1 LATGAAVILTLVLFA
16 PLFSGLPKAVLGAV
30 IIQAVTTGMMDF
42 AELRRLHAVKRSDFW
57 IAISAIAGVVLGGVL
72 AGVVVG
78 VVLSLIWLLRVVTSP
93 GMPHLGRV
101 KGTHVFREIEDHPDD
116 ERIPGVVA
124 LRLDG
129 ALFFVTADAL
139 EDRIDELISSADQP
153 PHVVIFDLQG
163 VNFIDSQGASKLG
176 EISENLRA
184 SGLSFRLAR
193 VKPRVMEVLESDG
206 LVQRIGPASFHLDV
220 NEAVEAGMTHV
231 QQAPADPLAAERQV
245 AVDAVALAR
254 RS

>member
-1 LATGAAVILTLVLFA
+1 
-16 PLFSGLPKAVLGAV
+16 
-30 IIQAVTTGMMDF
+30 
-42 AELRRLHAVKRSDFW
+42 
-57 IAISAIAGVVLGGVL
+57 
-72 AGVVVG
+72 
-78 VVLSLIWLLRVVTSP
+78 
-93 GMPHLGRV
+93 
-101 KGTHVFREIEDHPDD
+101 
-116 ERIPGVVA
+116 
-124 LRLDG
+124 
-129 ALFFVTADAL
+129 
-139 EDRIDELISSADQP
+139 
-153 PHVVIFDLQG
+153 VIFDLQG